1 MPITALLFQSTLV
14 EIEPKNSLR
23 LDVWFPRLISNA
35 LIVYRLTPRLEV
47 PGSCSGETSR

>member
-1 MPITALLFQSTLV
+1 MLV
-14 EIEPKNSLR
+14 KVEPKNSLR

-35 LIVYRLTPRLEV
+35 LIVYRLNPRLEV